1 MKENPIFYTASMAK
15 LCADQGYFDKSAD
28 IYRYLL
34 TSGSGDETLR
44 QALAAIEVKQAAVAG
59 VSGAAE
65 ERLERLAPM
74 IKKWVG
80 LMVEHDLK
88 LKFDKIRRS
97 VKHIQSQDNEI

>member
-1 MKENPIFYTASMAK
+1 MKDNPIFYTASVAK
-15 LCADQGYFDKSAD
+15 LCAAQGYFDKSLE

-34 TSGSGDETLR
+34 KADAENESWR
-44 QALAAIEVKQAAVAG
+44 QAVAGIEAKLAAVAD
-59 VSGAAE
+59 VSGAAG
-65 ERLERLAPM
+65 ERLERLEPM

-97 VKHIQSQDNEI
+97 VKQLQVPGHET